1 MTTKE
6 LLYIEDALSHAQY
19 VQSKCAQL
27 AGELS
32 DGELQSFARQL
43 EQSNSQIYQS
53 FLNLL

>member
-27 AGELS
+27 AGELA